1 MTAMKMLLISSMVS
15 VTAWG
20 CASAPVPEGYDYA
33 YVPHGKTTQR
43 ELIWKGNPAPAPVAA
58 AKTDS
63 ENPPLRGDTFGYVTE
78 GKAVR
83 RVVYHNVLL
92 APPEVAKTTVLS
104 DRENP
109 EPGSYYTTILR
120 GKQPY
125 RVLVHDV
132 KESQDAN
139 ALKP

>member
-1 MTAMKMLLISSMVS
+1 MTAMKMLLISAMVTLT
-15 VTAWG
+15 VWG
-20 CASAPVPEGYDYA
+20 CASAPAPEGHDYA
-33 YVPHGKTTQR
+33 YVPHGKTSQR
-43 ELIWKGNPAPAPVAA
+43 ELIRTAYPEPAPMAEAKTESEYAPV
-58 AKTDS
+58 
-63 ENPPLRGDTFGYVTE
+63 RGDVYSYVTE

-83 RVVYHNVLL
+83 RVVRHNVVL
-92 APPEVAKTTVLS
+92 APPEIVKTTVLS

-132 KESQDAN
+132 KEQEAN